1 MKKFLGLMCVA
12 LPLNAQAQ
20 WTLDAEAARI
30 YDNNLSRAQKE
41 SDITRDRAW
50 TAKAA
55 LGRIFSFDNWD
66 TSLRGEA
73 RGARQDHYSGL
84 DHVALGVGA
93 GARRKLGLGLTA
105 PWLAADATLLR
116 ERYDEN
122 VRDGDRALASL
133 TLGKRFDERLDT
145 SISAS
150 YDRRHQAH
158 DLPTGSLSGRP
169 FSVQGRSLV
178 LRGSFALTDQA
189 LVFAAAGWRQGD
201 VTSSTRRNSQ
211 IFRESAAIANDPAFG
226 PDFIA
231 YRLTGARSEWYSL
244 GLSWALGRQ
253 ASINA
258 SVLTDRVKPHGD
270 LRYRGDVYSVALV
283 YRR

>member
-1 MKKFLGLMCVA
+1 MVA
-12 LPLNAQAQ
+12 LFPLRAAAQ
-20 WTLDAEAARI
+20 WTFDADLTRL
-30 YDNNLSRAQKE
+30 YDNNLSRAQRE
-41 SDITRDRAW
+41 SDIIRDRAW
-50 TAKAA
+50 TARAA
-55 LGRIFSFDNWD
+55 LGRVFSFDTWD
-66 TSLRGEA
+66 TSVRGEA
-73 RGARQDHYSGL
+73 RGARHDNYSGL
-84 DHVALGVGA
+84 DHAALGLGA

-116 ERYDEN
+116 ERYDED

-133 TLGKRFDERLDT
+133 TLGKRFNERLDT

-150 YDRRHQAH
+150 YDWRHQSH
-158 DLPTGSLSGRP
+158 DLPTTGLSGRP
-169 FSVQGRSLV
+169 FSVQGRSLAV
-178 LRGSFALTDQA
+178 RGSFALTDQA
-189 LVFAAAGWRQGD
+189 LLLASAGTRRGD

-211 IFRESAAIANDPAFG
+211 IFRESDAIANDPAFG

-231 YRLTGARSEWYSL
+231 YRLTGARSDWYSL